1 MGGQNC
7 IVMREYHNFLFPMAR
22 YIIALK
28 VKSLNSYFSF
38 LGITSGMTI
47 AAMTAPTTFVNT
59 DALMCLETDHLKCS
73 NLKYII
79 KGKKLDFPPP
89 IPGMGFIFLVTNSNL
104 NIK

>member
-1 MGGQNC
+1 
-7 IVMREYHNFLFPMAR
+7 MAR

-79 KGKKLDFPPP
+79 KGKKLDFLPQFR
-89 IPGMGFIFLVTNSNL
+89 GWDLSFW
-104 NIK
+104 